1 MRSSFDLCPARVDRT
16 PFLPLVRS
24 TSLVRRSAVHLRSRN
39 TSTGAAGGVVLV
51 WRGLGC
57 AGVADDDPD
66 GADSCSGVEQGERAV
81 GGQDGYPPW
90 GLPQRHVG
98 AVEPAGRV
106 VGPLGL
112 THRVG
117 RSFLP
122 GGRELTGVRVSSPTR
137 QATVLVG
144 APTITF
150 PRMRE
155 HAVAVACAVAIGAT
169 ATDMGSEASTTSKVR
184 RVARIHERI
193 ASGALT
199 ERKSDLA

>member
-1 MRSSFDLCPARVDRT
+1 M
-16 PFLPLVRS
+16 
-24 TSLVRRSAVHLRSRN
+24 
-39 TSTGAAGGVVLV
+39 
-51 WRGLGC
+51 
-57 AGVADDDPD
+57 
-66 GADSCSGVEQGERAV
+66 
-81 GGQDGYPPW
+81 
-90 GLPQRHVG
+90 
-98 AVEPAGRV
+98 
-106 VGPLGL
+106 
-112 THRVG
+112 
-117 RSFLP
+117 
-122 GGRELTGVRVSSPTR
+122 TGVRVSSPTR